1 MSWIRAA
8 RAVSSSAPVD
18 RESVGE
24 RSRKG
29 ARRGYRISALSRYW
43 LLVSNAQINGYMEP
57 LFSDLDFSPTDHIA
71 ESLLILTI
79 AIQTEFPRAQRLIS
93 QTHI

>member
-18 RESVGE
+18 CESVGE
-24 RSRKG
+24 RSREG
-29 ARRGYRISALSRYW
+29 ARRGYRISAFSRYW
-43 LLVSNAQINGYMEP
+43 LLASHHINCYMEP
-57 LFSDLDFSPTDHIA
+57 LFSDLYFSPEDLIA

-79 AIQTEFPRAQRLIS
+79 AIQTEFPTLIS
-93 QTHI
+93 QTLI